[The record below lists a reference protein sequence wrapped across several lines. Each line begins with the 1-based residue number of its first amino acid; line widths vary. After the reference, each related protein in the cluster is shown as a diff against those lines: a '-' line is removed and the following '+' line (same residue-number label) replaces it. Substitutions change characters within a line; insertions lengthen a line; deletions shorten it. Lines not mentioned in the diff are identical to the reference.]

1 MAQRRLVE
9 VRFFTIKEIAEQFGV
24 NERTVR
30 RWIASGD
37 LVAIK
42 LNGTVRVSEDDYRTF
57 LALHRTG

>member
-1 MAQRRLVE
+1 MAQRRLAE
-9 VRFFTIKEIAEQFGV
+9 LELFTIKQIAEQFGV